1 VAKALPLKMRARLS
15 GSRRHSLRHLKD
27 LEAMAE
33 TGLPPQVMHEIEM
46 FERQE
51 SVAKHKELGFL
62 KGRPTELIVQDF
74 IGAAFGAMFFVVTQE
89 VWDFA
94 ARMQLWQM
102 ASVVLLSAFICFA
115 MVYYSRR
122 RRFLSEVVYKTMAMR
137 GIELYAVS
145 LITSFLFVVIFGTAV
160 GFAAVR
166 QSIVIALPA
175 TVSAAT
181 ADLLFY

>member
-1 VAKALPLKMRARLS
+1 
-15 GSRRHSLRHLKD
+15 
-27 LEAMAE
+27 
-33 TGLPPQVMHEIEM
+33 
-46 FERQE
+46 
-51 SVAKHKELGFL
+51 
-62 KGRPTELIVQDF
+62 
-74 IGAAFGAMFFVVTQE
+74 
-89 VWDFA
+89 
-94 ARMQLWQM
+94 
-102 ASVVLLSAFICFA
+102 
-115 MVYYSRR
+115 MVYFSRR

>member
-15 GSRRHSLRHLKD
+15 GSRRHRLRHLKE
-27 LEAMAE
+27 LEVMAE
-33 TGLPPQVMHEIEM
+33 TGLPPEALHEIEA

-102 ASVVLLSAFICFA
+102 ASVVLLSVFICFA

-122 RRFLSEVVYKTMAMR
+122 RRVLSEVVYKTMALR

-145 LITSFLFVVIFGTAV
+145 LITSCLFVVIFGTAA

>member
-1 VAKALPLKMRARLS
+1 MR
-15 GSRRHSLRHLKD
+15 
-27 LEAMAE
+27 
-33 TGLPPQVMHEIEM
+33 EIEA

-51 SVAKHKELGFL
+51 AATKHKELAFM

-74 IGAAFGAMFFVVTQE
+74 IGAAFGAMFFVVTTE

-94 ARMQLWQM
+94 ARMQLWQIF
-102 ASVVLLSAFICFA
+102 SVVLLSAFFCFA
-115 MVYYSRR
+115 MVYFSRR
-122 RRFLSEVVYKTMAMR
+122 RRFLSEVVYKTMALR

-145 LITSFLFVVIFGTAV
+145 LITSFLFVVIFGTAA